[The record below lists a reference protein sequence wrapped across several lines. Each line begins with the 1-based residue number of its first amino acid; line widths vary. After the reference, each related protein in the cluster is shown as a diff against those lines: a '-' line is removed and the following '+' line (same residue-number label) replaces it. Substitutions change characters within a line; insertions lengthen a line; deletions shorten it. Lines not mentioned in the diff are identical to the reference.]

1 MRTEA
6 LQAFS
11 STDEKR
17 LKTSTMATSPV
28 FQSEDVNFFIP
39 SLEHSGQAA
48 IAVAPTVTPNALTDM
63 SNQLLKSSNYMGRA
77 LKAMGNGTRENF
89 SLGYSTQL
97 STTVLG
103 TQMLVKG
110 LSKGAQLIE
119 KISNLQ

>member
-17 LKTSTMATSPV
+17 LKTSTMVTSPV
-28 FQSEDVNFFIP
+28 FQSEDVNFFIS

-48 IAVAPTVTPNALTDM
+48 IAVASTVTPNALTDM

-77 LKAMGNGTRENF
+77 LKAMGNGTRKNF
-89 SLGYSTQL
+89 SLGYATQL

-103 TQMLVKG
+103 TQMLVKC
-110 LSKGAQLIE
+110 LSKGTQLVE